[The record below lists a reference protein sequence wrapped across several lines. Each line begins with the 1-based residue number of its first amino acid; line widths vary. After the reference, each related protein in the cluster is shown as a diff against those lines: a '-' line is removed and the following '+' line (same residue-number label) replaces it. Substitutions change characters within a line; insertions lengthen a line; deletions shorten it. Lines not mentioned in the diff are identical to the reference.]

1 MADEENYGEMT
12 KVIQRRQL
20 IRSQLKN
27 TVNEFAKEQPELAEV
42 GSRKFS
48 ASLRLLNKVSEG
60 AEHTR
65 ELQLDA
71 LGLKHLSSAAKA
83 QALHLNDLS
92 RGYDLDK
99 LTDGLRAFQYDG
111 KEAIDWT
118 ALGNATLTL
127 ACWLPTVDTMLGA
140 VEKTAKERKVAVRR
154 RAVADA
160 ADDSAEAQL
169 VSKPTEV
176 TSEDQQP
183 AVDDSAALKRSALQL
198 ELLKELTNSSGQ
210 AAIDLIDFLVDHED
224 VVQTVENFFD
234 FSFLLKVP
242 PTRRILSFTDIV
254 CKKAHD
260 LVWLA

>member
-1 MADEENYGEMT
+1 MT

-111 KEAIDWT
+111 KETIDWT

-169 VSKPTEV
+169 ASKPTEV